1 MAPAEGLSSATGLV
15 RHVPARYEGTPPA
28 RRRAG
33 RDSGTSR
40 AVPFML
46 IGYVQTTLTVL
57 MMGWLFDC
65 AIQIVRGIVL
75 RGPTMHDLRVPVLL
89 LTVYTSATSARRGR
103 AIQENSGVT
112 RP

>member
-1 MAPAEGLSSATGLV
+1 
-15 RHVPARYEGTPPA
+15 
-28 RRRAG
+28 
-33 RDSGTSR
+33 
-40 AVPFML
+40 ML

-75 RGPTMHDLRVPVLL
+75 RGPTMHDLRVPVLW

-103 AIQENSGVT
+103 AIQENSGVNPT
-112 RP
+112 VATGCQAGRQQYGDISDCGTWRP